1 MNMIDRA
8 LARDPVVL
16 AASSDAPRTDAIAD
30 ALAAIAPSG
39 LLAAG
44 EALRD
49 LRERRTVLW
58 EAHRSAIA
66 EHMRV
71 PSDSNRQLVRDTEA
85 AMHGLDPK
93 IATARADLRRAREA
107 YAPKFEDG
115 ARRFRPAMVEKLS
128 QAMQLIAEVNAEIA
142 GINLGASRCGID
154 LTASIMP
161 LSLMEIG
168 MVLERLRQ

>member
-8 LARDPVVL
+8 LGRDPVAL
-16 AASSDAPRTDAIAD
+16 AATSDRPRTEAIAD
-30 ALAAIAPSG
+30 ALAAIAPAG

-44 EALRD
+44 EALRE
-49 LRERRTVLW
+49 LRERRTALW

-66 EHMRV
+66 LYMRD
-71 PSDSNRQLVRDTEA
+71 PSDSNRQLVRDTKA
-85 AMHGLDPK
+85 AMHALDPG
-93 IATARADLRRAREA
+93 IAAARADLRRAREA
-107 YAPKFEDG
+107 YVPKFEHG
-115 ARRFRPAMVEKLS
+115 ARRFHPDMAEKLA
-128 QAMQLIAEVNAEIA
+128 QALQLIAEVNAEIA

-154 LTASIMP
+154 RTAAIMP